1 MKLIIEIEY
10 AKAEMTRDISPSDV
24 LRALQ
29 SFCIH
34 KIIAVSEIRPTPVAA
49 DGAVAPIKCAECGD
63 EILPICEACAGDMRR
78 R

>member
-1 MKLIIEIEY
+1 MDCIAYKLGNDLR
-10 AKAEMTRDISPSDV
+10 MLVISCDDTERELLES
-24 LRALQ
+24 Q
-29 SFCIH
+29 TGKS
-34 KIIAVSEIRPTPVAA
+34 VSLAIRPTPVAA